1 MGIVGLLAGRAL
13 GDRCV
18 GCAEGLRCLSFG
30 LRPFQEVFCFFSFLP
45 FGGLLEGQILVHAH
59 VLRC

>member
-1 MGIVGLLAGRAL
+1 MGIVGLLAGRVL
-13 GDRCV
+13 RDRGV

-30 LRPFQEVFCFFSFLP
+30 LRPFQEVFFFSFLP